1 MLLLA
6 HRLRRPIQ
14 WTPMRWLS
22 NLVYDGL
29 DALLSLVATAGVG
42 LAILAWLVVAGGAL
56 GLAFHLRRQ
65 TTRGHWPATLFV
77 GGIALIAHLADIGIT
92 LAMSSDLA
100 LEANPIWL
108 AVVER
113 CGLPF
118 AIGYGLTGKLL
129 VALLCGEFF
138 LLYRC
143 GRARFFPG
151 QATTLREFWRG
162 FGSSAPRWFGMHPG
176 PLVNFFG
183 YMFALTAPFS
193 FYIVLLNSLVDSPA
207 YPSLPPM
214 PLVLLIYLV
223 GLAASYPL
231 VNFRAFRRQLDRSR

>member
-1 MLLLA
+1 
-6 HRLRRPIQ
+6 
-14 WTPMRWLS
+14 MRWLS

-29 DALLSLVATAGVG
+29 DALSSLVATAGVG

-56 GLAFHLRRQ
+56 GLALHLRRQ
-65 TTRGHWPATLFV
+65 PTRGHWRSTLVV
-77 GGIALIAHLADIGIT
+77 GGVALVAHLADIGIT
-92 LAMSSDLA
+92 LSMSSDLE

-118 AIGYGLTGKLL
+118 AICYGLTGKLL

-143 GRARFFPG
+143 DRARFFPDRA
-151 QATTLREFWRG
+151 ATLAEFWRS
-162 FGSSAPRWFGMHPG
+162 FGHSSPRQFGLHLG
-176 PLVNFFG
+176 PLINFFG

-207 YPSLPPM
+207 YQSLPPM

-231 VNFRAFRRQLDRSR
+231 VNYRAFRQRDRSR